1 MASFPTSYLPDDEE
15 EQRLAEIERITGG
28 FGTEFAAGM
37 AAGGIDIGAG
47 DPEPVDPRAGLPAPT
62 PYGQQTPRPQ
72 QPAQPEPRTP
82 MNPGEPAWA
91 RGLTPI
97 SDPSAMPP
105 PRTMGADVTRAMTQ
119 PIEQVGQQRFDQ
131 DIREMKGREAAAGG
145 TPGERRGRI
154 ALGAILG
161 GLRRSPDQISAAL
174 GPSPA
179 DRQAAIREQ
188 MAQMVAQRNEQQQT
202 RQRTIAE
209 QALEAR
215 RQANAERRFS
225 IDEER
230 NRQLDSYRDASLEQR
245 GDQFTA
251 REGQDMKQD
260 ALRGRLAQRRA
271 ETVAGGLGRGART
284 TPEPVDPSAPPP
296 APQDETA
303 AIEQYRAL
311 NDMGV
316 REIEAYISR
325 RGVDTTTDEGR
336 TALRRMLDQSRR
348 YLESPDSRPA
358 QAFWDNIR
366 SSEGA
371 ARTGSN
377 VDARLEDLERRQGNE
392 EAERAIPG
400 WQSNGEVRLRTQ
412 DASKIRE
419 LNASFESTRAAI
431 GRIQQLRR
439 GMSWQDFVSGAATGN
454 SATGQELQRLSRQV
468 QTYLRMAD
476 NMGVPTGR
484 EQIEARQQSPE
495 AYSVQNL
502 LASEESFRGLIR
514 ALALQH
520 ASTMR
525 AWGLSHARGGQ

>member
-1 MASFPTSYLPDDEE
+1 MATYSTSYLPDDEE

-28 FGTEFAAGM
+28 FGTELAAGM
-37 AAGGIDIGAG
+37 SAGGIDVGAG
-47 DPEPVDPRAGLPAPT
+47 DPEPADPRAGLPAPV
-62 PYGQQTPRPQ
+62 PYGQQTPRPS
-72 QPAQPEPRTP
+72 QPEPRTP

-91 RGLTPI
+91 RGLTPAT
-97 SDPSAMPP
+97 SSAQLASSGTDPLRAAGGVVQ
-105 PRTMGADVTRAMTQ
+105 RTANDA
-119 PIEQVGQQRFDQ
+119 EQRDFNQ
-131 DIREMKGREAAAGG
+131 DIVEMKGREAQAGG
-145 TPGERRGRI
+145 TPGERRRRI

-161 GLRRSPDQISAAL
+161 GMGRSSDQIGAAL